1 MESENRMCNL
11 ESKESVAGVEQYFR
25 EIYRKPYKMEVK
37 LYMAVI
43 LLSLLG
49 IVASYF
55 VPYKF
60 ESMQDSNWM
69 DLLKN
74 ISFGC
79 FTSTLVSAWIEK
91 ANIKGSNDKNNKMY
105 HEIYLELQFSI
116 RSYVESW
123 SRIYYVI
130 FREEDVK
137 TEKHT
142 WIEWYNV
149 TRDSIGKCSKQRQK
163 QAMKFVFESLQR
175 SVKEVNSSIQKIL
188 DNKNLLIT
196 FDLYDRKLED
206 IIMDYKF
213 EFDAAQLELERFS
226 ENKDIEEYK
235 EFWIHFD
242 AIRDDLIHYIE
253 NWYDIKYYNYIE
265 FAPTGHM
272 ESCDLM
278 KAIALSV
285 KQD

>member
-1 MESENRMCNL
+1 
-11 ESKESVAGVEQYFR
+11 
-25 EIYRKPYKMEVK
+25 MEVK

-105 HEIYLELQFSI
+105 HEIYLDLQFSI

-137 TEKHT
+137 TEVT
-142 WIEWYNV
+142 VPNV
-149 TRDSIGKCSKQRQK
+149 VGMTIKDAKKALEEVGLGLDYEETEEDVSEKVVTKQTP
-163 QAMKFVFESLQR
+163 
-175 SVKEVNSSIQKIL
+175 VNGIKIYEGT
-188 DNKNLLIT
+188 NVI
-196 FDLYDRKLED
+196 LE
-206 IIMDYKF
+206 Y
-213 EFDAAQLELERFS
+213 E
-226 ENKDIEEYK
+226 
-235 EFWIHFD
+235 
-242 AIRDDLIHYIE
+242 
-253 NWYDIKYYNYIE
+253 
-265 FAPTGHM
+265 
-272 ESCDLM
+272 
-278 KAIALSV
+278 
-285 KQD
+285 

>member
-1 MESENRMCNL
+1 MRNL
-11 ESKESVAGVEQYFR
+11 ESKESITGVERYFS
-25 EIYRKPYKMEVK
+25 EIYRKPYKMKVK

-60 ESMQDSNWM
+60 ERMQDSNWM

-74 ISFGC
+74 ISIGC

-91 ANIKGSNDKNNKMY
+91 ANIKDSNDKNNKMY
-105 HEIYLELQFSI
+105 HEIYLNLQFLI
-116 RSYVESW
+116 RSYVEPW
-123 SRIYYVI
+123 ARIFHVI

-163 QAMKFVFESLQR
+163 QAMKFVFEALLY

-196 FDLYDRKLED
+196 FDLYDQKLEN
-206 IIMDYKF
+206 IIRDYKF
-213 EFDAAQLELERFS
+213 EFCAAQLELERFS
-226 ENKDIEEYK
+226 ENRDIEDYK
-235 EFWIHFD
+235 EFWNHFD

-265 FAPTGHM
+265 FAPTGHI
-272 ESCDLM
+272 ESYDLM
-278 KAIALSV
+278 RAIALSV
-285 KQD
+285 RKD

>member
-105 HEIYLELQFSI
+105 HEIYLDLQFSI

-137 TEKHT
+137 CRMGGDEFLVLINNSISQESLSEKLKVFNT
-142 WIEWYNV
+142 KVNEQVMSTYKEYNV
-149 TRDSIGKCSKQRQK
+149 TVSIGAAYVTEKANTYKALYEKADR
-163 QAMKFVFESLQR
+163 AMYMTKR
-175 SVKEVNSSIQKIL
+175 
-188 DNKNLLIT
+188 DGKNG
-196 FDLYDRKLED
+196 F
-206 IIMDYKF
+206 
-213 EFDAAQLELERFS
+213 
-226 ENKDIEEYK
+226 
-235 EFWIHFD
+235 
-242 AIRDDLIHYIE
+242 YISDE
-253 NWYDIKYYNYIE
+253 
-265 FAPTGHM
+265 P
-272 ESCDLM
+272 
-278 KAIALSV
+278 
-285 KQD
+285 